1 MWCKSSNAVAV
12 RELGGRQLYQIALK
26 NASREELEAL
36 AVQCLQKLR
45 EGGTV
50 QETKAWAEV
59 QKRSLRVAET
69 TCEKGVSSSLA
80 AQLVDPP
87 SCEAYAGAEEGE
99 EEEAAEDSEVDAAEE
114 EKAELETAGPQ
125 EIW

>member
-1 MWCKSSNAVAV
+1 MAV
-12 RELGGRQLYQIALK
+12 RERGGRQLFQIALK
-26 NASREELEAL
+26 GASRQELEAL
-36 AVQCLQKLR
+36 AEHCLEKLR

-59 QKRSLRVAET
+59 QKQSLRVAET
-69 TCEKGVSSSLA
+69 TCEKGVSSSFA
-80 AQLVDPP
+80 PQLVDPP

-99 EEEAAEDSEVDAAEE
+99 EEEAAEDSEADSVEE
-114 EKAELETAGPQ
+114 EKAEVETAGPQ